1 MADDTIEDRLTIL
14 ERAQLLHDATV
25 RRHGDLLDDHA
36 ERLDQHAAQMALLR
50 DLLERQTKTQ
60 QDLAATQAQL
70 AETLDAI
77 KDMLGRGNGH

>member
-1 MADDTIEDRLTIL
+1 MSNDTPEDRLTLL
-14 ERAQLLHDATV
+14 EQSQLLHASTL
-25 RRHGDLLDDHA
+25 RRHGVMLDKHEERMAALAANLTALRHLA
-36 ERLDQHAAQMALLR
+36 ERQQ
-50 DLLERQTKTQ
+50 QTQ